1 MQALPTFGFVVD
13 PLHMLHHGTNNNNKG
28 LGYYYYYFFFLKA
41 SITRD
46 CISFQQCSQPLFPPL
61 LSPCCFPKPPPLA
74 PLAPPCLSH
83 CGWVLNT
90 WLDAK

>member
-46 CISFQQCSQPLFPPL
+46 CISFQSVT
-61 LSPCCFPKPPPLA
+61 A
-74 PLAPPCLSH
+74 
-83 CGWVLNT
+83 
-90 WLDAK
+90 